1 MLGSCCLPEST
12 RMRIAQIAPPWLPVP
27 PPGYGGTELVVSLLC
42 DGLTDRGHSVTLFAT
57 GDSRTKARLE
67 YVLERGSGLHA
78 VESLRDEARH
88 ALFALRNSS
97 QFDII
102 HVHSPFMGLTLAAL
116 TGRPVVHTV
125 HGWPEMNGIFNV
137 VGDRAWFVAPTKSYA
152 SVLPRT
158 PHLEVIHHGI
168 DMTRY
173 PFRDKKEEFVAFVG
187 RATPEKGLHLAIS
200 AARRARMRLV
210 AVVTRIG
217 HGWEKQYWDKEVA
230 PLLGGDITIREEVG
244 FDEKVDLLSRARA
257 LLFPIAWDEPF
268 GLVMVEAMACGT
280 PVVGTKRASVP
291 EIVDHGVNGYVLP
304 LSDFVDL
311 ASGILAEE
319 VARLKPMA
327 CRAAVEERFDQALMV
342 QRYEDLYRRSL
353 GDLEFPAAASTSRH
367 PRR

>member
-1 MLGSCCLPEST
+1 MQ
-12 RMRIAQIAPPWLPVP
+12 RI
-27 PPGYGGTELVVSLLC
+27 T
-42 DGLTDRGHSVTLFAT
+42 
-57 GDSRTKARLE
+57 
-67 YVLERGSGLHA
+67 
-78 VESLRDEARH
+78 ARH
-88 ALFALRNSS
+88 CRRSNHCRRHQAPRSCFFTPR
-97 QFDII
+97 
-102 HVHSPFMGLTLAAL
+102 
-116 TGRPVVHTV
+116 VHTV

-257 LLFPIAWDEPF
+257 LLFPIAWDEIPTTDDILPAPPLRAVPIIWN
-268 GLVMVEAMACGT
+268 GALEPEG
-280 PVVGTKRASVP
+280 KRAW
-291 EIVDHGVNGYVLP
+291 
-304 LSDFVDL
+304 
-311 ASGILAEE
+311 A
-319 VARLKPMA
+319 
-327 CRAAVEERFDQALMV
+327 
-342 QRYEDLYRRSL
+342 
-353 GDLEFPAAASTSRH
+353 
-367 PRR
+367 